1 MTGQASAQAT
11 ARSPLEFVACS
22 NCHAPHAPTAPFF
35 LTDCAHTLCQTCTAN
50 AAAAQGEG
58 APAGAAEGIT
68 CPACGHAGPVVRL
81 DLASSLGHCFRP
93 LHDLIAELG
102 MAAEWQI
109 VNLVDQLA
117 YFRQKCTDQ
126 KQTLAKAATELKK
139 MRDLKESV
147 PILYPPHTRFHRLTL
162 FAHSHS
168 RVVELSRQNE
178 TLQQQLAAATPQ
190 PPASPPGRSLAQ
202 FAAAA
207 NDQNVP
213 PAYGQRPPPPPTQH
227 RGQKRPRSS
236 PDRCVS
242 PQHGLAVADP
252 IRAASQAASQTWSP
266 YISTQERLL

>member
-139 MRDLKESV
+139 MRDLKD
-147 PILYPPHTRFHRLTL
+147 
-162 FAHSHS
+162 